1 MWKDV
6 PTENMPF
13 AARARNE
20 RARSNRHCAKPSN
33 GRRNSVRR
41 RRRWSS
47 ASARQMSATRTSGGR
62 PDATSGLQTNEGGR
76 HAGRLP
82 SLILAGDLRR
92 YQADFRSSI
101 LRGRCSLST
110 RSMPRPAIKTS
121 SALLVFSPAL
131 LTIPYERMKASH
143 FLHDRERT
151 PGLADEIRRLQKVE
165 FLSAPFW
172 KGKVPGEWRQSR
184 IMASV
189 ENVNAWKDEKGRRS
203 VTAEANTI
211 NRRSADDVIRVLR
224 NGSRQYHLPRRRLS
238 GNRRK
243 PDGAH
248 GLSLALRRE

>member
-1 MWKDV
+1 
-6 PTENMPF
+6 
-13 AARARNE
+13 
-20 RARSNRHCAKPSN
+20 
-33 GRRNSVRR
+33 
-41 RRRWSS
+41 
-47 ASARQMSATRTSGGR
+47 
-62 PDATSGLQTNEGGR
+62 
-76 HAGRLP
+76 
-82 SLILAGDLRR
+82 
-92 YQADFRSSI
+92 
-101 LRGRCSLST
+101 
-110 RSMPRPAIKTS
+110 MPRPAIKTS

-224 NGSRQYHLPRRRLS
+224 NALAHGNIIYLDGDYREIA
-238 GNRRK
+238 GNRR
-243 PDGAH
+243 AH
-248 GLSLALRRE
+248 MPFSRATKRMKTSARRRRPIAS